1 MAQERIQKIL
11 ARAGIASRRAAEELI
26 SSGRVKVNGK
36 TTTELGAKA
45 DPRKDRVEVDGKLV
59 AAERPVYVLLH
70 KPRGV
75 MCTMSD
81 PEGRPTVAQYVADV
95 EERIVPVGRLDFHTS
110 GVLLMTNDG
119 DFAAA
124 MAHPTKRVEKIYVA
138 KLRGVLGDEAIEG
151 LCKPILIDGKPTQPA
166 AVRRLR
172 VEGDKTWVEFT
183 LHEGRNRQI
192 HRVTEA
198 AGSAVF
204 RLARLKFAGLTA
216 DNLRPG
222 QWRYLTKDELRDF
235 KEEYGVPKRVVAP
248 PAPPSDDK
256 LARTRQRV
264 ENIRTADKQWPGKR
278 RDEGEHADSDLDSRV
293 NARTRKPARGA
304 KRGSTTRVSS
314 GKVSAGRASAG
325 RASAGKASR
334 GGAKAAAPRVRSA
347 AAAANSGSSTDARP
361 ATNRGRVPVTKAAT
375 ATRKRPKKK
384 TRSR

>member
-45 DPRKDRVEVDGKLV
+45 DPRRDRVEVDGKLV
-59 AAERPVYVLLH
+59 EAERPVYVLLH

-119 DFAAA
+119 EFAAA

-138 KLRGVLGDEAIEG
+138 KLRGVLDDEAIEG

-166 AVRRLR
+166 MVRRLR

-198 AGSAVF
+198 SGSAVF

-222 QWRYLTKDELRDF
+222 QWRYLTKDELKDF
-235 KEEYGVPKRVVAP
+235 KAEYGVPKRIVTP
-248 PAPPSDDK
+248 PAPPSEEK

-264 ENIRTADKQWPGKR
+264 ENIRTAEKQWPAKR
-278 RDEGEHADSDLDSRV
+278 REEGEDGDGDVSRD
-293 NARTRKPARGA
+293 NRRTRKPARGA
-304 KRGSTTRVSS
+304 KRASPARVSS
-314 GKVSAGRASAG
+314 KPRGSSTRGSAARGQADQTQADRASSPRPRRVAG
-325 RASAGKASR
+325 SRATTRSGSARTAPVKATAPL
-334 GGAKAAAPRVRSA
+334 AKTAAAPR
-347 AAAANSGSSTDARP
+347 
-361 ATNRGRVPVTKAAT
+361 KH
-375 ATRKRPKKK
+375 PKKK
-384 TRSR
+384 SRAR